1 MKEATRTE
9 HSAALYI
16 RLSREDENDGP
27 SESVTNQRSLLERY
41 TDEHGI
47 SVYDVYIDDGWSGTS
62 FQRPAF
68 RRMIGDIEAGRVD
81 MVITKDL
88 SRLGRDYIMTGQYL
102 ERYFP
107 EHRVRYVSLLDGID
121 TASDTAANDIT
132 PFRSVMNDMY
142 ARDISKKI
150 RSVKRDKQKKGQF
163 IGGKAVYGYRKH
175 PTEKNR
181 IVVDEPAAAVVRR
194 VFRDAISG
202 MSCRQIAAALNR
214 EGVPTP
220 ASYAG
225 LPIARPGPFTGSWS
239 PERISEMLQNETYLG
254 HMVQGK
260 TVKPSYKSKKCLR
273 QPRDDWIVVE
283 NTHPPL
289 VTREEFESA
298 QRMLESRRRT
308 RHRRFDH
315 PMKGLIF
322 CHECGH
328 PLGVINRKNAAGED
342 RLYFIC
348 RTYQRDTVAGACTS
362 HTVRESVVRQ
372 AVWEKLSAVI
382 SDALS
387 REELP
392 AIASD
397 MVEKHR
403 WEAESESSRAGI
415 ERRVRTLTA
424 QGDQM
429 YLDKLR
435 GVLTEGDFLRLFTR
449 VKEERERLTALLE
462 ETVPAEAE
470 KIDKASLCVSLT
482 ERFLDS
488 LSDSRETLAALLRR
502 IELTRD
508 RELILFFRC
517 SSPEEE
523 SSYNNGVDQYPASRK
538 KPSQN

>member
-1 MKEATRTE
+1 MKGSTRTG

-16 RLSREDENDGP
+16 RLSREDENEGP

-41 TDEHGI
+41 TEEHDI

-62 FQRPAF
+62 FRRPAF
-68 RRMIGDIEAGRVD
+68 QRMIGDIEAGRVD

-121 TASDTAANDIT
+121 TASETAANDIT

-175 PTEKNR
+175 PSEKNR

-202 MSCRQIAAALNR
+202 ISCRQIAAALTR

-220 ASYAG
+220 AMYAG
-225 LPIARPGPFTGSWS
+225 LPVARSGPFSGFWS
-239 PERISEMLQNETYLG
+239 PERISEMLRNETYLG

-273 QPRDDWIVVE
+273 QCRDDWIVVK
-283 NTHPPL
+283 NTHEPL

-298 QRMLESRRRT
+298 QCMLESRRRT
-308 RHRRFDH
+308 RQRRFDH

-328 PLGVINRKNAAGED
+328 PLGVINRKSAAGED
-342 RLYFIC
+342 RLSFIC
-348 RTYQRDTVAGACTS
+348 RTYQRDIF
-362 HTVRESVVRQ
+362 Q
-372 AVWEKLSAVI
+372 AENSK
-382 SDALS
+382 
-387 REELP
+387 R
-392 AIASD
+392 
-397 MVEKHR
+397 
-403 WEAESESSRAGI
+403 
-415 ERRVRTLTA
+415 
-424 QGDQM
+424 
-429 YLDKLR
+429 
-435 GVLTEGDFLRLFTR
+435 
-449 VKEERERLTALLE
+449 
-462 ETVPAEAE
+462 
-470 KIDKASLCVSLT
+470 
-482 ERFLDS
+482 
-488 LSDSRETLAALLRR
+488 
-502 IELTRD
+502 
-508 RELILFFRC
+508 
-517 SSPEEE
+517 
-523 SSYNNGVDQYPASRK
+523 
-538 KPSQN
+538 